1 MDSHNKYIYISTI
14 NRGEPEQKAV
24 TIYQSQ
30 FSDELVQKWIS
41 FTGVRPTS
49 QITYTKALRQLF
61 KYFRENNI
69 INPSRDDLLVW
80 KSQLSERLKP
90 SSLQLYLITTK
101 LFFRFLAQENIYKNI
116 SDNIKGNKLDHEHKK
131 DALTIKQC
139 KEILSVINIC
149 TDKGLR
155 DRAIIALMMTA
166 GLRTIEVVRANIEDI
181 HNFGEHSYLSV
192 QGKGHDEKAAKIMIA
207 SQVYEF
213 IQEYLQTRNNR
224 NGREPLFVSTS
235 RRNFN
240 KRLETQTISRLVKSV
255 MREVGIDDSRHTA
268 HSLRHTAATQAL
280 LNGVSLTQVQ
290 QILRHSN
297 INTTLIYSH
306 HLERLK
312 NKGEQTVADAIFD

>member
-1 MDSHNKYIYISTI
+1 MDSHNKYIYIPTI
-14 NRGEPEQKAV
+14 NREEPEKAV

-30 FSDELVQKWIS
+30 FTDEIVQRWIS
-41 FTGVRPTS
+41 FAGVRPAS
-49 QITYTKALRQLF
+49 QLTYTKALKQLF
-61 KYFRENNI
+61 KYFKENNI
-69 INPSRDDLLVW
+69 INPTREDLLNW
-80 KSQLSERLKP
+80 KSQLSERLK
-90 SSLQLYLITTK
+90 SSSIQLYLIATK

-116 SDNIKGNKLDHEHKK
+116 SDNIKGTKLDHEHKK

-139 KEILSVINIC
+139 KEIISVINIF

-224 NGREPLFVSTS
+224 NGKEPLFTSTS

-240 KRLETQTISRLVKSV
+240 QRLETQTISRLVKSV

>member
-1 MDSHNKYIYISTI
+1 MARSVDKYVYVPVNKTKQVTEIYESKF
-14 NRGEPEQKAV
+14 NE
-24 TIYQSQ
+24 
-30 FSDELVQKWIS
+30 ELVQKWLQ
-41 FTGVRPTS
+41 FTEVNTKT
-49 QITYTKALRQLF
+49 QLAYTKALKQLF
-61 KYFRENNI
+61 KYFMKNKIVNPTREDILN
-69 INPSRDDLLVW
+69 W
-80 KSQLSERLKP
+80 KSSLIARLKP
-90 SSLQLYLITTK
+90 TSVQLYIVATK
-101 LFFRFLAQENIYKNI
+101 LFFRFLAQEDIYQNIADK
-116 SDNIKGNKLDHEHKK
+116 IKSPRLDPEHKK

-139 KEILSVINIC
+139 KAILSAIDTSTEI
-149 TDKGLR
+149 GLR

-181 HNFGEHSYLSV
+181 HNFGDNIYLSI
-192 QGKGHDEKAAKIMIA
+192 QGKGHDEKASMILIA
-207 SQVYEF
+207 SQVYKF
-213 IQEYLQTRNNR
+213 IKEYLDTRKNKS
-224 NGREPLFVSTS
+224 GKEPLFTSTS

-240 KRLETQTISRLVKSV
+240 SRLETQTISKLIKSV

-280 LNGVSLTQVQ
+280 LNGVPLTQVQ

>member
-1 MDSHNKYIYISTI
+1 MGDYNKYIYIPSI
-14 NRGEPEQKAV
+14 NQRESEQKAV
-24 TIYQSQ
+24 IIYQSQ
-30 FSDELVQKWIS
+30 FTDELVQRWIS
-41 FTGVRPTS
+41 FAGIRPTS
-49 QITYTKALRQLF
+49 QITYTKALKQLF
-61 KYFRENNI
+61 KYFRENQI
-69 INPSRDDLLVW
+69 VNPTRDDLLDW
-80 KSQLSERLKP
+80 KAQLSEKLKP
-90 SSLQLYLITTK
+90 SSLQLYLVAAK
-101 LFFRFLAQENIYKNI
+101 LFFRFLEQEGIYRNI
-116 SDNIKGNKLDHEHKK
+116 SDNIKGTKLDHEHKK
-131 DALTIKQC
+131 EALTIKQC
-139 KEILSVINIC
+139 KDILSVINIF

-181 HNFGEHSYLSV
+181 HNFGEHTYLSV

-213 IQEYLQTRNNR
+213 IKEYLDTRSNR
-224 NGREPLFVSTS
+224 NVREPLFVSTS

-240 KRLETQTISRLVKSV
+240 QRLETQTISRLVKSV
-255 MREVGIDDSRHTA
+255 MRDVGIA

-312 NKGEQTVADAIFD
+312 NKGEQIVADAIFD